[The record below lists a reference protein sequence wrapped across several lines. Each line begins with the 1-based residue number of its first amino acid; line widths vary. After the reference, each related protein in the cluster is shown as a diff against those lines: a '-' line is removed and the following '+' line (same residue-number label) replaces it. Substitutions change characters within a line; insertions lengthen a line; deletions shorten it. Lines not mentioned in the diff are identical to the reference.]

1 VLLGKQ
7 AEVLIGAACQCGG
20 SLASPKKHGDQKMP
34 RPKWPEPY
42 CVLTPA
48 CIQRIRSDQ
57 DDYDADPERS
67 EREQAARKEREDEER
82 LREQEY

>member
-1 VLLGKQ
+1 
-7 AEVLIGAACQCGG
+7 
-20 SLASPKKHGDQKMP
+20 MP